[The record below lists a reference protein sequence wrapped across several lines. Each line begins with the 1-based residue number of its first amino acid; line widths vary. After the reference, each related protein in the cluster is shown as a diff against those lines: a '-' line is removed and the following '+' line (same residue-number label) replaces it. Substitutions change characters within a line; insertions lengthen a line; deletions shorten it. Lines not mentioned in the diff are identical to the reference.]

1 MIDKRDQGDED
12 SPLEL
17 RGVVWM
23 TTGTRNLGGHGRIG
37 LLRAIAETGSITR
50 GAKALGMSYKA
61 AWDAVD
67 TMNSLAGA
75 PLVERSTGGRGGG
88 STRLT
93 ERGRQ
98 LIERFERI
106 EQVHARFVRQLSEEA
121 LDVGSDFDLLRV
133 LNLKTSARNQFVG
146 VVCRLERGAVNDEV
160 ELRLPDGTS
169 IVAIV
174 TRESSETLGLEPGAT
189 AFALIQAS
197 SVMLA
202 TGLAGARLSARNQ
215 LPGTVRRITPGAV
228 NAEVVVDL
236 DAGQGIAAIVTMASL
251 QTLALAPGQ
260 RAVAL
265 LDASNV
271 ILGTLH

>member
-1 MIDKRDQGDED
+1 MSDKRDKGDED
-12 SPLEL
+12 GPLEL

-106 EQVHARFVRQLSEEA
+106 EEVHARFVRQLSEEA

-146 VVCRLERGAVNDEV
+146 VVSRLERGAVNDEV
-160 ELRLPDGTS
+160 ELRLPDGTT

-174 TRESSETLGLEPGAT
+174 TRESSETLGLELGAT
-189 AFALIQAS
+189 AFALVQAS

-202 TGLAGARLSARNQ
+202 TELAGARLSARNQ
-215 LPGTVRRITPGAV
+215 LPGTVHRITPGAV

-236 DAGQGIAAIVTMASL
+236 DAGQAIAAIVTMASL

>member
-1 MIDKRDQGDED
+1 MSDKRNKGDG
-12 SPLEL
+12 SAPLEL
-17 RGVVWM
+17 QGVVWM
-23 TTGTRNLGGHGRIG
+23 SAGARNLGGHGRIG

-50 GAKALGMSYKA
+50 GARALGMSYKA

-98 LIERFERI
+98 LIERFGRI
-106 EQVHARFVRQLSEEA
+106 EEVHARFVHQLSEEA
-121 LDVGSDFDLLRV
+121 LDLGSDFDLLRV

-146 VVCRLERGAVNDEV
+146 VVGRLERGAVNDEV
-160 ELRLPDGTS
+160 ELRLSDGTS

-174 TRESSETLGLEPGAT
+174 TRESSETLGFEPGAT
-189 AFALIQAS
+189 AFALVQAS

-202 TGLAGARLSARNQ
+202 TDLAGVRLSVRNR

-236 DAGQGIAAIVTMASL
+236 EAGQRIVAIVTMTSVE
-251 QTLALAPGQ
+251 TLALAPG
-260 RAVAL
+260 RHAVAL
-265 LDASNV
+265 LDASDV
-271 ILGTLH
+271 ILGTLY